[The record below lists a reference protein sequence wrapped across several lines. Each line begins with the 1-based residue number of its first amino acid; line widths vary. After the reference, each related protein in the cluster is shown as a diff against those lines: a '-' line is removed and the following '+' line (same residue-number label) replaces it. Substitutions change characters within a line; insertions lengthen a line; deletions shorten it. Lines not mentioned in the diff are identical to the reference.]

1 MINIYPIL
9 QQIKEVLEPLN
20 FKSLKIG
27 LEKGADKSINCPL
40 CRIIVEEEIDKGIL
54 SDLVVQI
61 VIGLDVKNDYE
72 ALYNKFFELNYKVKL
87 ALFKLPYKIELLNTI
102 TDEDRLNSIKAGI
115 IRVKIRD
122 LNEDWNKAYWRNF

>member
-1 MINIYPIL
+1 MIQIYPIL
-9 QQIKEVLEPLN
+9 EQIKQVLEPLN

-27 LEKGADKSINCPL
+27 LEKGADKALNCPL

-54 SDLVVQI
+54 SDLIVQI

-72 ALYNKFFELNYKVKL
+72 ALYSEFFELNYKIKS
-87 ALFKLPYKIELLNTI
+87 ALFKLPYQIELLNTI

-115 IRVKIRD
+115 IRVKIKN
-122 LNEDWNKAYWRNF
+122 LNES